1 MHENQKKNILL
12 AINCL
17 LECQVLLKNENYF
30 GMSDNKL
37 ISEKISDVV
46 IILGNLPEIKYSE
59 EIKKWKD

>member
-1 MHENQKKNILL
+1 MHKNQEKNILL
-12 AINCL
+12 AIDCL
-17 LECQVLLKNENYF
+17 RECQVLLKNENYF

-59 EIKKWKD
+59 EIKK

>member
-1 MHENQKKNILL
+1 MHKNQEKNILL
-12 AINCL
+12 AIDCL
-17 LECQVLLKNENYF
+17 RECQVLLKNENYF

-46 IILGNLPEIKYSE
+46 IILGNLPEKKYSE